1 MSLKTYFAPIQNAWL
16 SFWGARNLREQ
27 AVLRWGAL
35 LAVLLFWGVGV
46 LWSAWSQAQQL
57 RADLPALQAKASRVA
72 AMVSVIPAKP
82 KPADVAAIEQLLVQ
96 HGATGKVRS
105 EVGSVWSITEMKVSG
120 AVLWSLIAAARTEF
134 GLSASSVTLEQEK
147 GAAGLWTGTIVLQP

>member
-1 MSLKTYFAPIQNAWL
+1 MSLKKYIAPLHNAWL

-46 LWSAWSQAQQL
+46 WWSAWSQAQQL

-72 AMVSVIPAKP
+72 AMLSVIPAKP
-82 KPADVAAIEQLLVQ
+82 KPADAAVIEQLLLQ
-96 HGATGKVRS
+96 HGAVGKVKYEANGWQIS
-105 EVGSVWSITEMKVSG
+105 EFKISGSG
-120 AVLWSLIAAARTEF
+120 LWSLAAAARTEF